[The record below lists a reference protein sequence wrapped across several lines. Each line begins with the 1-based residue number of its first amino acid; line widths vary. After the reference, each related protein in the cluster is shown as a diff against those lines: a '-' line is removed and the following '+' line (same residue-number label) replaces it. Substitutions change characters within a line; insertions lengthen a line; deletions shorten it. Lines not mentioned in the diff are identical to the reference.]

1 MRMKKSSEHMPSA
14 SHAAPSVAASGPA
27 SPGVAARAA
36 GKGPEREQ
44 GRESTRQ
51 RLLEAAGMVFAEHG
65 YDRAT
70 GKEICDLAGA
80 NPAAINY
87 HFGGKDKLYAAAL
100 HEAHRRFLTA
110 EDLRASVPAGAPPAE
125 RVGIIIR
132 DLLSNLLSTDPSAW
146 QLKLMTQEM
155 MRPTPFLDEL
165 VRAEIVPKSMFLRA
179 AVSEL
184 LGLPDGHARVQ
195 LSCMNIIS
203 MCLSMYLNREIFR
216 RVFPSLALSAEGLEL
231 LTAHTLTFVT
241 GGLRQVAAAS
251 SEPSGLAPGAA
262 PQETP

>member
-1 MRMKKSSEHMPSA
+1 MCMKKSPDQNA
-14 SHAAPSVAASGPA
+14 SRNADQTGS
-27 SPGVAARAA
+27 
-36 GKGPEREQ
+36 REQ

-70 GKEICDLAGA
+70 GKEICERAGA

-110 EDLRASVPAGAPPAE
+110 EDIRVALPPGTPPAE

-132 DLLSNLLSTDPSAW
+132 DLLSNLLTTDPSAW

-165 VRAEIVPKSMFLRA
+165 VRAEIAPKSMFLRG
-179 AVSEL
+179 AVAEL
-184 LGLPDGHARVQ
+184 LGRPDSHPSVQ

-203 MCLSMYLNREIFR
+203 LCLSQYLNREIFR
-216 RVFPSLALSAEGLEL
+216 RVFPDLVLSADGLEL
-231 LTAHTLTFVT
+231 LTAHTLSFVT
-241 GGLRQVAAAS
+241 GGLRQVAAT
-251 SEPSGLAPGAA
+251 LPGAPL
-262 PQETP
+262 PQEKP

>member
-1 MRMKKSSEHMPSA
+1 MNMKKSSDPKA
-14 SHAAPSVAASGPA
+14 SQRGS
-27 SPGVAARAA
+27 
-36 GKGPEREQ
+36 REQ

-51 RLLEAAGMVFAEHG
+51 RLLEAAGIAFAEHG

-70 GKEICDLAGA
+70 GKEICERAGA

-110 EDLRASVPAGAPPAE
+110 EDIRAALPPGTPPAE

-132 DLLSNLLSTDPSAW
+132 DLLSNLLTTDPSAW

-165 VRAEIVPKSMFLRA
+165 VRAEIVPKSMFLRG
-179 AVSEL
+179 AVAEL
-184 LGLPDGHARVQ
+184 LGRPDSHPAVQ

-203 MCLSMYLNREIFR
+203 MCLTQYLNREIFR
-216 RVFPSLALSAEGLEL
+216 RVFPDLILSADGLEL
-231 LTAHTLTFVT
+231 LTAHTLSFVT
-241 GGLRQVAAAS
+241 GGLRQVAAT
-251 SEPSGLAPGAA
+251 LPGAPL
-262 PQETP
+262 PQEKP

>member
-1 MRMKKSSEHMPSA
+1 MKKSSELSI
-14 SHAAPSVAASGPA
+14 SQSISQSGRQGA
-27 SPGVAARAA
+27 SP
-36 GKGPEREQ
+36 EQ

-70 GKEICDLAGA
+70 GKEICERAGA

-110 EDLRASVPAGAPPAE
+110 EDLRASLPPGTPPAE

-132 DLLSNLLSTDPSAW
+132 DLLSNLLTTDPSAW

-155 MRPTPFLDEL
+155 MRTTPFLDEL
-165 VRAEIVPKSMFLRA
+165 VRAEIAPKSMFLRG
-179 AVSEL
+179 AVAEL
-184 LGLPDGHARVQ
+184 LDRPDSHSSVQ
-195 LSCMNIIS
+195 LSCMNIIAL
-203 MCLSMYLNREIFR
+203 CLSQYLNREIFR
-216 RVFPSLALSAEGLEL
+216 RVFPDLDLSADGLEL
-231 LTAHTLTFVT
+231 LTAHTLSFVT
-241 GGLRQVAAAS
+241 GGLRQVVTT
-251 SEPSGLAPGAA
+251 LPGAPL
-262 PQETP
+262 PQEKP

>member
-1 MRMKKSSEHMPSA
+1 MKKSPDQHTSQSGTQGVTR
-14 SHAAPSVAASGPA
+14 SVTQ
-27 SPGVAARAA
+27 PGS
-36 GKGPEREQ
+36 REQ

-70 GKEICDLAGA
+70 GKEICERAGA

-110 EDLRASVPAGAPPAE
+110 EDIRASLPPGTPPAE

-132 DLLSNLLSTDPSAW
+132 DLLSNLLAADPSAW

-165 VRAEIVPKSMFLRA
+165 VRAEIVPKSMFLRG
-179 AVSEL
+179 AVAEL
-184 LGLPDGHARVQ
+184 LGKPASHPAVQ
-195 LSCMNIIS
+195 LSCMNIIAL
-203 MCLSMYLNREIFR
+203 CLSQYLNREIFR
-216 RVFPSLALSAEGLEL
+216 RVFPDMNLSAEGLEP
-231 LTAHTLTFVT
+231 LTAHTQAFVT
-241 GGLRQVAAAS
+241 GGLRQVAA
-251 SEPSGLAPGAA
+251 EPVTTV
-262 PQETP
+262 PQEKP

>member
-1 MRMKKSSEHMPSA
+1 MRMKKSSDQN
-14 SHAAPSVAASGPA
+14 SGQG
-27 SPGVAARAA
+27 SREQG
-36 GKGPEREQ
+36 REQ

-70 GKEICDLAGA
+70 GKEICERAGA

-110 EDLRASVPAGAPPAE
+110 EGLRASLPPGTPAAE

-132 DLLSNLLSTDPSAW
+132 DLLSNLLTTDPSAW

-179 AVSEL
+179 AVAEL
-184 LGLPDGHARVQ
+184 LGRPDSHPSVQ
-195 LSCMNIIS
+195 LSCMNIIAL
-203 MCLSMYLNREIFR
+203 CLSQYLNREIFR
-216 RVFPSLALSAEGLEL
+216 RVFPALALSADGLEL
-231 LTAHTLTFVT
+231 LTAHTLSFVT
-241 GGLRQVAAAS
+241 GGLRQVAATL
-251 SEPSGLAPGAA
+251 PGAPGAPL